1 MWVKNYMFCKIST
14 ISPDTTIAEAVKRM
28 VEERT
33 NSMIVVDSENKPIG
47 TLSSYTLVR
56 EVVPAYL
63 KDDPMFSQFGKEG
76 IFDKYAEKMKDRTV
90 KDLMHTDF
98 HILSEDDA
106 MIEAASYSIKASRRI
121 LPVVDKEGKLVG
133 ATTRTCIKNALY
145 NAIYKENMIKP
156 DNGGCCSC
164 NEKVYKKD

>member
-1 MWVKNYMFCKIST
+1 
-14 ISPDTTIAEAVKRM
+14 M
-28 VEERT
+28 VDERT
-33 NSMIVVDSENKPIG
+33 NSLIVIDHESKPIG

-76 IFDKYAEKMKDRTV
+76 TFDKYAEKMKDKKV

-98 HILSEDDA
+98 HVLSEDDA

-121 LPVVDKEGKLVG
+121 LPVVDKDGKLVG

-145 NAIYKENMIKP
+145 NALYKDSMIEPK
-156 DNGGCCSC
+156 NGGCGDCS
-164 NEKVYKKD
+164 EKASKK